1 MTGLSTV
8 ALVYALSFATR
19 RRRHGHL
26 FGGIGTALGTAGL
39 AAVGVGVAV
48 LVAVVVLL
56 IWLFRRARRR

>member
-8 ALVYALSFATR
+8 ALVYAVAFGTR
-19 RRRHGHL
+19 RRRHGHM

-39 AAVGVGVAV
+39 AALGVGVFV